1 MGYGDDVRA
10 FMDRLTES
18 PLSAQ
23 ERCLWER
30 IRWMFDRAGD
40 PKKLPIATFVL
51 MEAEKMT
58 EPTFRRARK
67 KLEKEGLIRVESVK
81 GQAALYELL
90 PIIKDTLREP
100 STEPSTEP
108 SFEPSFEPSTEPSGE
123 ASREPSEDASGEAAE
138 GHARARDNTYVSGI
152 SKNNIIYYNTLSL
165 RNHGGGTGEPERE
178 IPTVEMVEEYAREAG
193 LEVDAEAFVRAN
205 TANGWRDSRGAPIM
219 SWRIWLMGYAAR
231 MGAKTQAHAV
241 PAAINF
247 EQRRYEQGELE
258 FLFDRARKYDA
269 EEG

>member
-1 MGYGDDVRA
+1 MIGAKMGYGDDVRA

-40 PKKLPIATFVL
+40 PKRLPIATFVL

-90 PIIKDTLREP
+90 PIIKDRLREPSAEP
-100 STEPSTEP
+100 STEPSE
-108 SFEPSFEPSTEPSGE
+108 E
-123 ASREPSEDASGEAAE
+123 ASREPSEGASGEAQ
-138 GHARARDNTYVSGI
+138 GDHARARDNTYVSGI

-165 RNHGGGTGEPERE
+165 RNHGEGTGEPERE

-193 LEVDAEAFVRAN
+193 LEVDAGAFVRVN
-205 TANGWRDSRGAPIM
+205 TANGWRDSKGAPIM

-231 MGAKTQAHAV
+231 MGSKTQAHAV
-241 PAAINF
+241 PAAMNF

-258 FLFDRARKYDA
+258 FLFDRSEKYDA